1 MCAQCYATGAAMFGE
16 AAMLIG
22 GPLAYAGYRRA
33 RRALGLRDTAVAPRT
48 GPATAPPSRPATREG
63 YLFLRRPPKIPRITS
78 RTTVRPRLE
87 SSTS

>member
-22 GPLAYAGYRRA
+22 GPIAYVSYRRA
-33 RRALGLRDTAVAPRT
+33 RRALGLRDTAAVPEQ
-48 GPATAPPSRPATREG
+48 PAAEPYR
-63 YLFLRRPPKIPRITS
+63 LLRRPPKMPRITS

-87 SSTS
+87 SSMS